1 MAERRR
7 AARLFLSF
15 LAAGILAAGVI
26 EAVGA
31 ECKRKTAGFYLQ
43 YSNVGGETQKLTFSL
58 KSMPA
63 PLTGTP
69 GDPERGLNVLTDRQ
83 KGDCLSCH
91 KVSTL
96 TSVADQGGIGPALDG
111 VGSRYNDAQL
121 RQLIVDPKAYF
132 ANTIMPSYYVPVGGA
147 KASVLAADEVEDLI
161 AYLKSLK

>member
-7 AARLFLSF
+7 AARLCVSF
-15 LAAGILAAGVI
+15 FAAGILAAGII

-31 ECKRKTAGFYLQ
+31 ECKRKTAGFYQQ
-43 YSNVGGETQKLTFSL
+43 YSNVGEPQKLTLSL

-63 PLTGTP
+63 PLTVTP
-69 GDPERGLNVLTDRQ
+69 GDPERGLSVLTDRL

-147 KASVLAADEVEDLI
+147 KASVLSADEVEDLI
-161 AYLKSLK
+161 AYLKNLK